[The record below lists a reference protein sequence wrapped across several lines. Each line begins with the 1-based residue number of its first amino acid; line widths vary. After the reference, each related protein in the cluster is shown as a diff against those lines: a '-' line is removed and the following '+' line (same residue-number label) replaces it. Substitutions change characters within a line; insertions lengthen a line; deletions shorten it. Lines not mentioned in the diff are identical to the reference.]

1 MGRILFLFSIGLF
14 FLSNPCRSDEFGT
27 ATSVGDGTL
36 SQTLSLS
43 KRIRE
48 PKAEESRSIN
58 LAYTLTRNEVGST
71 TGSSSDAFN
80 YTHSLSTSYSVSGK
94 IKRGLSGSF
103 STTPA
108 ENLSSFGG
116 TGFFSKTFELGTR
129 VDEEEEEE
137 SYLPTLGFRGA
148 AGYQHYTQTVSGISG
163 PQRRGSQR
171 KRPRTQDQSIGRVS
185 LDFTVNFDP
194 FEWFGIYGAYTRYLY
209 TRNVSN
215 FIDVLDDPRA
225 IASGAAEF
233 STTLSGFSSS
243 EVEAGADFSLPWDV
257 SLNVSKSIA
266 TNETTSVLTHS
277 YSVEFT
283 KDWGKKWTTGVGADR
298 FVSEGSLLDLY
309 NVSLSYSF

>member
-1 MGRILFLFSIGLF
+1 MNRGFWIVFGFGLLLTVRAF
-14 FLSNPCRSDEFGT
+14 SDEFGT

-48 PKAEESRSIN
+48 PKAEESRSIY

-80 YTHSLSTSYSVSGK
+80 HTHSLSTSYSVLGK

-129 VDEEEEEE
+129 VDEEEEDD
-137 SYLPTLGFRGA
+137 SYLPTLGFRGS
-148 AGYQHYTQTVSGISG
+148 AGYQHYSQTVSGTSG

-171 KRPRTQDQSIGRVS
+171 KRPRTQDQTIGRVS

-194 FEWFGIYGAYTRYLY
+194 FEWLGIYGAYTRYLY

-233 STTLSGFSSS
+233 STTLSGFSSR
-243 EVEAGADFSLPWDV
+243 EVEAGADFSLPLDI

-266 TNETTSVLTHS
+266 TNEATSILTHS
-277 YSVEFT
+277 YSVELT
-283 KDWGKKWTTGVGADR
+283 KDWGSKWTTGIGADR
-298 FVSEGSLLDLY
+298 YVIEDSLLDLY